1 MKALVKVAPGHWGLE
16 LRDIPVPQVQ
26 PHQIKIQV
34 AGCGIC
40 GTDVHIVRGAWRCDP
55 PVVLGHEWCGT
66 VVEVG
71 KSVAKFAVG
80 DRVVASNPA
89 QTCGN
94 CFYCLAGNPF
104 MCPDRISA
112 GYMIDGAFAEFICID
127 ARRAHRIAD
136 HVTFRA
142 AALGEPIAVAVHAVL
157 ERTTVRA
164 GDVVLVS
171 GPGCIGLL
179 TMLVAK
185 LQGATVL
192 ISGLDTDQ
200 SRLDLAEKL
209 GADHAINVQQNDPI
223 EVVRSL
229 TGGRGADFVF
239 DCSGSAKSISTT
251 WQAVKKQGTVVSVG
265 VLPGP
270 IETDFNQIMMKELT
284 VIGTYGYVWT
294 SWERTVT
301 LLAQNRLPAA
311 EIVSHELP
319 LDQFQ
324 LGFDMTMDG
333 RASKVVLNPLL

>member
-16 LRDIPVPQVQ
+16 LRDIPVPQGQ

-127 ARRAHRIAD
+127 ARRAHRRRRPRGVGKND
-136 HVTFRA
+136 
-142 AALGEPIAVAVHAVL
+142 G
-157 ERTTVRA
+157 
-164 GDVVLVS
+164 
-171 GPGCIGLL
+171 
-179 TMLVAK
+179 
-185 LQGATVL
+185 
-192 ISGLDTDQ
+192 
-200 SRLDLAEKL
+200 SR
-209 GADHAINVQQNDPI
+209 G
-223 EVVRSL
+223 
-229 TGGRGADFVF
+229 
-239 DCSGSAKSISTT
+239 
-251 WQAVKKQGTVVSVG
+251 
-265 VLPGP
+265 
-270 IETDFNQIMMKELT
+270 
-284 VIGTYGYVWT
+284 
-294 SWERTVT
+294 
-301 LLAQNRLPAA
+301 
-311 EIVSHELP
+311 
-319 LDQFQ
+319 
-324 LGFDMTMDG
+324 
-333 RASKVVLNPLL
+333 